1 MSDNAPPARSQ
12 VEIIK
17 ERSRFLRGTIAEGL
31 RDSSTGALAE
41 DDTQLTKFHG
51 IYQQDDRDLR
61 PERARKK
68 LEKAFSFMARLR
80 IPGGV
85 VTPAQWLAL
94 DRIAGLRANGTIR
107 ITTRQTVQFHG
118 IIKSNLRQTLQEIN
132 AALLD
137 TIAACGDV
145 NRNVIATA
153 NPYESRAHAE
163 VVAAAHA
170 ISAHLMP
177 RGRAY
182 HELWLD
188 DELVAGGEREDEPI
202 YGALYL
208 PRKFKIA
215 IAVPPHNDV
224 DVYAHDIGLIAT
236 VQHGRVSGYNVLVGG
251 GMGMTHGEPQTYPR
265 LAEPIGWCRADQVID
280 VCEKIVTVQRDF
292 GNRADRRQAR
302 LKYLIAARGLDWF
315 QARVEERLGWHLAP
329 MRPFA
334 FVRTGD
340 RPGWVEDAAGNGHF
354 TLFVE
359 NGRVADRDGAAL
371 RSGLAAIARVHQ
383 GALVMTTNQ
392 NIIIAGVAPAQRP
405 VIDALLAQHGMHNPD
420 GGLRRNAMA
429 CVALPTCG
437 LALAE
442 SERYLPTL
450 ITRLESHLAEVG
462 LSRDEIVIR
471 MTGCPNGCARPYLA
485 EIGLV
490 GRAPGLYNLYL
501 GAAFDGTRMN
511 RLYRKDLDEA
521 GLIATLA
528 PMFATYAR
536 DRREGERFG
545 DFALRAGYVPAGD
558 DPRYFHDPPA
568 GGAQG

>member
-1 MSDNAPPARSQ
+1 MSDDAAPARSP

-31 RDSSTGALAE
+31 RDVASGALAE
-41 DDTQLTKFHG
+41 DDTHLTKFHG

-61 PERARKK
+61 PERARRKM
-68 LEKAFSFMARLR
+68 EKAFSFMARLR

-94 DRIAGLRANGTIR
+94 DHIATARANGTLR
-107 ITTRQTVQFHG
+107 LTTRQTVQFHG
-118 IIKSNLRQTLQEIN
+118 IIKSNLRTALQEIN

-153 NPYESRAHAE
+153 NPYESAAHAD
-163 VVAAAHA
+163 VAAAAQA
-170 ISAHLMP
+170 ISAHLCP
-177 RGRAY
+177 HSRAY
-182 HELWLD
+182 HEIWLD
-188 DELVAGGEREDEPI
+188 GEMVAGGEPEQEPI

-224 DVYAHDIGLIAT
+224 DVFAHDIGLIAT
-236 VQHGRVSGYNVLVGG
+236 VENGRVTGYTVAVGG
-251 GMGMTHGEPQTYPR
+251 GMGMTHGERQTYPR
-265 LAEPIGWCRADQVID
+265 LGVAMGWCAAADVAEM
-280 VCEKIVTVQRDF
+280 CEKIVTVQRDF
-292 GNRADRRQAR
+292 GNRGDRRQAR

-315 QARVEERLGWHLAP
+315 RAEVEARLGRRLAP
-329 MRPFA
+329 ARPFA
-334 FVRTGD
+334 FTATGD
-340 RPGWVEDAAGNGHF
+340 RLGWIPDRAGNWHF
-354 TLFVE
+354 TLSVE
-359 NGRVADRDGAAL
+359 NGRVVDRDGVAL
-371 RSGLAAIARVHQ
+371 RSGLAAVARLHR
-383 GALVMTTNQ
+383 GAFILTANQ
-392 NIIIAGVAPAQRP
+392 NLVIADVRPAARAAIEE
-405 VIDALLAQHGMHNPD
+405 VLARHGIANPA

-442 SERYLPTL
+442 SERYLPAL
-450 ITRLESHLAEVG
+450 VGRLETLLGEAGLAEE
-462 LSRDEIVIR
+462 EIVIR

-501 GAAFDGTRMN
+501 GAAFDGTRLN
-511 RLYRKDLDEA
+511 RLYRRDLDEA
-521 GLIATLA
+521 GIVAALA
-528 PMFATYAR
+528 PLFAAYAAGR
-536 DRREGERFG
+536 QAGERFG
-545 DFALRAGYVPAGD
+545 DFALRSGAVPAGD
-558 DPRYFHDPPA
+558 DPAQFHVPA
-568 GGAQG
+568 G

>member
-1 MSDNAPPARSQ
+1 MTDDAAPARSP

-17 ERSRFLRGTIAEGL
+17 ERSRFLRGTIADGL
-31 RDSSTGALAE
+31 RDVSTGALAE
-41 DDTQLTKFHG
+41 DDTHLTKFHG

-94 DRIAGLRANGTIR
+94 DRIALLRANGTIR

-118 IIKSNLRQTLQEIN
+118 VIKSNLRRALQEIN

-153 NPYESRAHAE
+153 NPYESAAHAE
-163 VVAAAHA
+163 VVAAANA

-177 RGRAY
+177 RSRAY

-188 DELVAGGEREDEPI
+188 DELVAGGEPEEEPI

-224 DVYAHDIGLIAT
+224 DVYAHDIGLVAS
-236 VQHGRVSGYNVLVGG
+236 VEHGRVSGYDVLVGG

-292 GNRADRRQAR
+292 GNRGDRRQAR
-302 LKYLIAARGLDWF
+302 MKYLIAARGIDWF
-315 QARVEERLGWHLAP
+315 RAQVEERLGWRLAP
-329 MRPFA
+329 TRPFA
-334 FVRTGD
+334 FTRTGD
-340 RPGWVEDAAGNGHF
+340 RLGWAEDAAKNGHF
-354 TLFVE
+354 TLYVE
-359 NGRVADRDGAAL
+359 NGRVIDRNGVTL

-383 GALVMTTNQ
+383 GAFVLTTNQ
-392 NIIIAGVAPAQRP
+392 NLIIAGVRPEQREA
-405 VIDALLAQHGMHNPD
+405 IDAMLTEHGLRNPE
-420 GGLRRNAMA
+420 GGLQRNAMA

-442 SERYLPTL
+442 SERYLPAL
-450 ITRLESHLAEVG
+450 VTRLEVASGAGGAGAGRDRDPHDRLPERLRPPLPRRDRVG
-462 LSRDEIVIR
+462 RTRARPLQPLSRRGVRRHAHEPAVPQGPRRGRDHRRAGADVR
-471 MTGCPNGCARPYLA
+471 RLCARPAGQRAVRRLRA
-485 EIGLV
+485 ARRLCSG
-490 GRAPGLYNLYL
+490 GRRP
-501 GAAFDGTRMN
+501 AAF
-511 RLYRKDLDEA
+511 
-521 GLIATLA
+521 
-528 PMFATYAR
+528 P
-536 DRREGERFG
+536 
-545 DFALRAGYVPAGD
+545 
-558 DPRYFHDPPA
+558 
-568 GGAQG
+568 

>member
-1 MSDNAPPARSQ
+1 MADDAPARSR

-17 ERSRFLRGTIAEGL
+17 ENSNLLRGTIAEGL
-31 RDSSTGALAE
+31 RDLSTGALAE

-68 LEKAFSFMARLR
+68 MEKAFIFMARLR

-94 DRIAGLRANGTIR
+94 DRIADARANHTLR
-107 ITTRQTVQFHG
+107 ITTRQTIQFHG
-118 IIKSNLRQTLQEIN
+118 IIKSNLKRALQEIN

-153 NPYESRAHAE
+153 NPYESAAHEE
-163 VVAAAHA
+163 VVATARA
-170 ISAHLMP
+170 ISAHLAP
-177 RGRAY
+177 RSGAY

-188 DELVAGGEREDEPI
+188 DELVAGGEPEEEPI
-202 YGALYL
+202 YGRLYL

-215 IAVPPHNDV
+215 IAVPPRNDV
-224 DVYAHDIGLIAT
+224 DVFAHEIGLIAT
-236 VQHGRVSGYNVLVGG
+236 IENNRVAGYNVAVGG
-251 GMGMTHGEPQTYPR
+251 GMGMTHGEANTYPR
-265 LAEPIGWCRADQVID
+265 LGDVIGWCGADRVID
-280 VCEKIVTVQRDF
+280 VCEKILTVQRDY

-302 LKYLIAARGLDWF
+302 LKYLIAARGAAWF
-315 QARVEERLGWHLAP
+315 RAQVEERLGYALEPA
-329 MRPFA
+329 RPYA
-334 FVRTGD
+334 FEGTGD
-340 RPGWVEDAAGNGHF
+340 RLGWSEDENGRAHF
-354 TLFVE
+354 ALYVE
-359 NGRVADRDGAAL
+359 NGRVADRAGHTL
-371 RSGLAAIARVHQ
+371 RSGLAEIARVHR
-383 GALVMTTNQ
+383 GDFVMTTNQ
-392 NIIIAGVAPAQRP
+392 NIIIANIPPQNRAEIA
-405 VIDALLAQHGMHNPD
+405 ALLDRHGLANPA

-442 SERYLPTL
+442 SERYLPSLVTK
-450 ITRLESHLAEVG
+450 LEALLDEAG
-462 LSRDEIVIR
+462 LSQDEIVIR

-490 GRAPGLYNLYL
+490 GRAPGLYNLHL

-511 RLYRKDLDEA
+511 RLYRKDVDEDA
-521 GLIATLA
+521 ILA
-528 PMFATYAR
+528 ALGPIFASYAR
-536 DRREGERFG
+536 ERRPGERFG
-545 DFALRAGYVPAGD
+545 DFAIRMGHVPGGPD
-558 DPRYFHDPPA
+558 EPRQFHEA
-568 GGAQG
+568 AA

>member
-1 MSDNAPPARSQ
+1 MSETRPARSP

-17 ERSRFLRGTIAEGL
+17 ENSRFLRGGIAEGL
-31 RDSSTGALAE
+31 TDGATGALAD
-41 DDTQLTKFHG
+41 DDTQLSKFHG

-94 DRIAGLRANGTIR
+94 DRIADERANGTLR

-118 IIKSNLRQTLQEIN
+118 IIKSNLRQALRDIN

-153 NPYESRAHAE
+153 NPYESAVHEE
-163 VVAAAHA
+163 VVAMARA
-170 ISAHLMP
+170 IGAHLLP
-177 RGRAY
+177 RSHAY
-182 HELWLD
+182 HEIWLD
-188 DELVAGGEREDEPI
+188 DALVAGGEPEAEPI
-202 YGALYL
+202 YGPLFM

-224 DVYAHDIGLIAT
+224 DAYAHEIGLVAIVEGGA
-236 VQHGRVSGYNVLVGG
+236 VAGYNVLAGG
-251 GMGMTHGEPQTYPR
+251 GMGMTHGEPATFPR
-265 LAEPIGWCRADQVID
+265 LGEELGYCRADQVIE

-302 LKYLIAARGLDWF
+302 MKYLIAARGLDWF
-315 QARVEERLGWHLAP
+315 RAEVERRLGWRLAAP
-329 MRPFA
+329 RTFA
-334 FVRTGD
+334 FTRTGD
-340 RPGWVEDAAGNGHF
+340 RLGWADDAAGNGHF
-354 TLFVE
+354 TLCVE
-359 NGRVADRDGAAL
+359 NGRVADRDGVAL
-371 RSGLAAIARVHQ
+371 RSGLAEIAHVHR
-383 GALVMTTNQ
+383 GHFVLTTNQ
-392 NIIIAGVAPAQRP
+392 NLVIAGVAPDRRAE
-405 VIDALLAQHGMHNPD
+405 IETLLDRHGLRNPA

-442 SERYLPTL
+442 SERYLPAL
-450 ITRLESHLAEVG
+450 LTRLEAALEQAG
-462 LSRDEIVIR
+462 LTDDEIVIR

-490 GRAPGLYNLYL
+490 GRAPGRYNLYL

-511 RLYRKDLDEA
+511 RLYRKDLDES
-521 GLIATLA
+521 GILGVLG
-528 PMFATYAR
+528 PMFTAYAR
-536 DRREGERFG
+536 ERRSGERFG
-545 DFALRAGYVPAGD
+545 DFTIRAGYVPEGD
-558 DPRYFHDPPA
+558 DPRHFHEPA
-568 GGAQG
+568 HAD

>member
-1 MSDNAPPARSQ
+1 MSDDAAPARSP

-17 ERSRFLRGTIAEGL
+17 QRSRFLRGSIAEGL
-31 RDSSTGALAE
+31 RDSATGALAE

-94 DRIAGLRANGTIR
+94 DHIAGLHANGTIR
-107 ITTRQTVQFHG
+107 LTTRQTVQFHG
-118 IIKSNLRQTLQEIN
+118 IIKSNLKQTLQDIN
-132 AALLD
+132 DALLD

-153 NPYESRAHAE
+153 NPHESAAHEA
-163 VVAAAHA
+163 VVAAAQA
-170 ISAHLMP
+170 ISARLMP
-177 RGRAY
+177 HSRAY

-188 DELVAGGEREDEPI
+188 DELVAGGEPEEEPI

-215 IAVPPHNDV
+215 IAVPPYNDV
-224 DVYAHDIGLIAT
+224 DVYAHDVGLVAT
-236 VQHGRVSGYNVLVGG
+236 VAKDTVAGYTVLVGG
-251 GMGMTHGEPQTYPR
+251 GMGMTHGEPHTYPR
-265 LAEPIGWCRADQVID
+265 LAEPLGWCRADQVID

-292 GNRADRRQAR
+292 GNRGDRRQAR
-302 LKYLIAARGLDWF
+302 MKYLIAARGLDWF
-315 QARVEERLGWHLAP
+315 RTQVEERLGWRLAKP
-329 MRPFA
+329 RRFSFA
-334 FVRTGD
+334 RTGD
-340 RPGWVEDAAGNGHF
+340 RLGWAEDAAGNWHF
-354 TLFVE
+354 CLYVE
-359 NGRVADRDGAAL
+359 NGRVVDRDGAAL
-371 RSGLAAIARVHQ
+371 RSGLAEITRAHQ
-383 GALVMTTNQ
+383 CEFVLTSNQ
-392 NIIIAGVAPAQRP
+392 NFIIAGVRP
-405 VIDALLAQHGMHNPD
+405 ERRAEIDALLDRHGLRNPE

-442 SERYLPTL
+442 AERYLPAL
-450 ITRLESHLAEVG
+450 VTRLESHLTQAG
-462 LSRDEIVIR
+462 LARDEIVIR

-501 GAAFDGTRMN
+501 GAAFDGARMN
-511 RLYRKDLDEA
+511 RLYRKDLDEDA
-521 GLIATLA
+521 IVAVLA
-528 PMFATYAR
+528 PMFSAYAR
-536 DRREGERFG
+536 ERRPGERFG
-545 DFALRAGYVPAGD
+545 DFAIRAGYVPAGE
-558 DPRYFHDPPA
+558 DPRNFHEPAMA
-568 GGAQG
+568 GG

>member
-1 MSDNAPPARSQ
+1 MSDDAAPARSP

-17 ERSRFLRGTIAEGL
+17 ERSRFLRGTIADGL
-31 RDSSTGALAE
+31 RDVATGALAE
-41 DDTQLTKFHG
+41 DDTHLTKFHG

-61 PERARKK
+61 PERARRKM
-68 LEKAFSFMARLR
+68 EKAFSFMARLR

-94 DRIAGLRANGTIR
+94 DRIAGTRANGTLR

-118 IIKSNLRQTLQEIN
+118 IIKSNLRSALQEIN

-153 NPYESRAHAE
+153 NPHESAAHAD
-163 VVAAAHA
+163 VVAAAQA
-170 ISAHLMP
+170 ISAHLCP
-177 RGRAY
+177 HSRAY
-182 HELWLD
+182 HEIWLD
-188 DELVAGGEREDEPI
+188 GEMVAGGEPEQEPI
-202 YGALYL
+202 YGAVYL

-224 DVYAHDIGLIAT
+224 DVFAHDIGLIAT
-236 VQHGRVSGYNVLVGG
+236 VADGRVTGYTVAVGG
-251 GMGMTHGEPQTYPR
+251 GMGMTHGEKQTYPR
-265 LAEPIGWCRADQVID
+265 LGEVMGWCAAVDVIE

-292 GNRADRRQAR
+292 GNRGDRRQAR

-315 QARVEERLGWHLAP
+315 RAEVEARLGRRLEPARPFGFTATGDRLGWA
-329 MRPFA
+329 
-334 FVRTGD
+334 
-340 RPGWVEDAAGNGHF
+340 EDPAGNWHF
-354 TLFVE
+354 TLSVE
-359 NGRVADRDGAAL
+359 NGRVVDRDGVAL
-371 RSGLAAIARVHQ
+371 RSGLAAVARLHQ
-383 GALVMTTNQ
+383 GAFILTANQ
-392 NIIIAGVAPAQRP
+392 NLIIADVRPAARGA
-405 VIDALLAQHGMHNPD
+405 IDDALARHGIANPA

-442 SERYLPTL
+442 SERYLPAL
-450 ITRLESHLAEVG
+450 VGRLETLLDEAG
-462 LSRDEIVIR
+462 LGEEEIVIR

-501 GAAFDGTRMN
+501 GAAFDGTRLN
-511 RLYRKDLDEA
+511 RLYRRDLDESGILA
-521 GLIATLA
+521 ALA
-528 PMFATYAR
+528 PLFTAYATQ
-536 DRREGERFG
+536 RREGERFG
-545 DFALRAGYVPAGD
+545 DFVLRTGAVPAGD
-558 DPRYFHDPPA
+558 DPAHFHVPA
-568 GGAQG
+568 G

>member
-1 MSDNAPPARSQ
+1 MSDDAPPTRSP

-17 ERSRFLRGTIAEGL
+17 ERSRFLRGTIADGL
-31 RDSSTGALAE
+31 RDPSTGALAE

-94 DRIAGLRANGTIR
+94 DRIAGLHANGTIR

-118 IIKSNLRQTLQEIN
+118 IIKSNLRRALQDIN

-153 NPYESRAHAE
+153 NPYQSAAHAE

-170 ISAHLMP
+170 ISTHLMP
-177 RGRAY
+177 RSRAY

-188 DELVAGGEREDEPI
+188 DELVAGGEPEDEPI

-224 DVYAHDIGLIAT
+224 DVYAHDIGLVAT
-236 VQHGRVSGYNVLVGG
+236 VEHGRVSGYDVLVGG
-251 GMGMTHGEPQTYPR
+251 GMGMTHGEPQTWPR
-265 LAEPIGWCRADQVID
+265 LAEPIGWCRAGQVLD
-280 VCEKIVTVQRDF
+280 VCEKILTVQRDF
-292 GNRADRRQAR
+292 GNRTDRRQAR
-302 LKYLIAARGLDWF
+302 MKYLIAARGRDWF
-315 QARVEERLGWHLAP
+315 RAQVEERLGWQLGAT
-329 MRPFA
+329 RRFA
-334 FVRTGD
+334 FARTGD
-340 RPGWVEDAAGNGHF
+340 RPGWTEDSGGNGHF
-354 TLFVE
+354 TLVVE
-359 NGRVADRDGAAL
+359 NGRVVDRDGAAL
-371 RSGLAAIARVHQ
+371 RSGLAAVARIHR

-392 NIIIAGVAPAQRP
+392 NIIIANVAPPQRAA
-405 VIDALLAQHGMHNPD
+405 IDAVLAQHGLRNPE

-442 SERYLPTL
+442 SERYLPAL
-450 ITRLESHLAEVG
+450 IARLEAHLAAAG
-462 LSRDEIVIR
+462 LAQDEIVIR

-511 RLYRKDLDEA
+511 RLYRKDLDEE
-521 GLIATLA
+521 GIVGVLA
-528 PMFATYAR
+528 PLFAAYAR
-536 DRREGERFG
+536 DRQDDERFG
-545 DFALRAGYVPAGD
+545 DFTLRAGLVPADD
-558 DPRYFHDPPA
+558 DPRHFHQPSA
-568 GGAQG
+568 SGG